1 MEYFRG
7 CRGELTPIIAFFTF
21 SSLMRPTLNRFS
33 TNSILVEPEQ
43 YHAME
48 ERLLVI
54 DLKADFIAACIGV
67 MQSVVCSAV
76 CIVGRKQ

>member
-1 MEYFRG
+1 
-7 CRGELTPIIAFFTF
+7 
-21 SSLMRPTLNRFS
+21 MRPTLNRFS